1 MKVLRALAE
10 HRDMSL
16 GDVIE
21 GIVLSKAR
29 RRFPRRPWN
38 TVGQLKRVYG
48 LELGAADS
56 HGLAETGGEGTT
68 NHLERSHSIV
78 LSGPD
83 AFRCSERERPFRAAS
98 GATGFA
104 TATHLAD
111 VDSGHDAQY
120 H

>member
-1 MKVLRALAE
+1 MPQPSHLWSLREGAQGLGRTSRHE
-10 HRDMSL
+10 P

-56 HGLAETGGEGTT
+56 HGLAETGGEGDD
-68 NHLERSHSIV
+68 EPS
-78 LSGPD
+78 
-83 AFRCSERERPFRAAS
+83 
-98 GATGFA
+98 
-104 TATHLAD
+104 
-111 VDSGHDAQY
+111 
-120 H
+120 